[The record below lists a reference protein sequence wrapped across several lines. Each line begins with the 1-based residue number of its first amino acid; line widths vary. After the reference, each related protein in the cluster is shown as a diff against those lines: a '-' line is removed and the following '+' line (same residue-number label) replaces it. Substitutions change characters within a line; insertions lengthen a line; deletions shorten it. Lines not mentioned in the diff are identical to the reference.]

1 MSIPTPHFLLFSDS
15 KSDRRQGD
23 WRFVLQ
29 SVDGAEKLEVEDA
42 EPEIRGERLELLA
55 VVRGLEALE
64 QPSRVTL
71 ITASKY
77 VSRGLSD
84 GLQDWRENDWQW
96 ENHGAMVPIK
106 NRDLWQRL
114 DQALDYHRLEC
125 RAWRVDSAEPSS
137 RSNPARLDRSPVSS
151 WRAEASQAASS
162 RPTTARPAADATNG
176 KPAVRFPLGSK
187 GSSESAKQSIRH
199 DLPHSVA
206 SSHGNRGMQPAA
218 GHSLRT
224 NWHRLL
230 AYRRLMLD
238 WLESIWLRLAQ
249 CGTALLPKPWLQ

>member
-1 MSIPTPHFLLFSDS
+1 MSIPAPHFLLFSDS

-77 VSRGLSD
+77 VSRGLAD

-114 DQALDYHRLEC
+114 DRALAFHRLEC
-125 RAWRVDSAEPSS
+125 RAWRVDSAEPAVRSGSPESEVPRQRKSS
-137 RSNPARLDRSPVSS
+137 ETTLPL
-151 WRAEASQAASS
+151 SS
-162 RPTTARPAADATNG
+162 RPTVRSQVAIKRRAEPAARHDTARPLALPRGKLATRTAAASDSAR
-176 KPAVRFPLGSK
+176 KKRRWFLGC
-187 GSSESAKQSIRH
+187 R
-199 DLPHSVA
+199 
-206 SSHGNRGMQPAA
+206 
-218 GHSLRT
+218 
-224 NWHRLL
+224 RLL
-230 AYRRLMLD
+230 LDRL
-238 WLESIWLRLAQ
+238 EASWLRLTQ

>member
-1 MSIPTPHFLLFSDS
+1 MSIPAPHFLLFSDS

-77 VSRGLSD
+77 VSRGLAD

-114 DQALDYHRLEC
+114 DRALAFHRLEC
-125 RAWRVDSAEPSS
+125 RAWRVDSAEPAMRS
-137 RSNPARLDRSPVSS
+137 RSLESEAPRRQTSREMALPANSEPIVRSH
-151 WRAEASQAASS
+151 
-162 RPTTARPAADATNG
+162 TATKRRTEPAAEHN
-176 KPAVRFPLGSK
+176 
-187 GSSESAKQSIRH
+187 
-199 DLPHSVA
+199 A
-206 SSHGNRGMQPAA
+206 SRRVPTPRGISPTRTAA
-218 GHSLRT
+218 GSDSARKKRR
-224 NWHRLL
+224 RLL
-230 AYRRLMLD
+230 TCRRLLLD
-238 WLESIWLRLAQ
+238 WLEAGWLRLAQ

>member
-1 MSIPTPHFLLFSDS
+1 MSIPAPHFLLFSDS

-77 VSRGLSD
+77 VSRGLAD

-114 DQALDYHRLEC
+114 DRALAFHRLEC
-125 RAWRVDSAEPSS
+125 RAWRVDSAAPAMRS
-137 RSNPARLDRSPVSS
+137 RSLESEAPRRQTSREMALPANSEPIVRSHVATKRRAESTGSHDAPRRIAAPRGNPAMR
-151 WRAEASQAASS
+151 
-162 RPTTARPAADATNG
+162 T
-176 KPAVRFPLGSK
+176 
-187 GSSESAKQSIRH
+187 
-199 DLPHSVA
+199 
-206 SSHGNRGMQPAA
+206 AA
-218 GHSLRT
+218 GSDSARKKRR
-224 NWHRLL
+224 RLL
-230 AYRRLMLD
+230 TCRRLLVD
-238 WLESIWLRLAQ
+238 WLESVWLRLAQ
-249 CGTALLPKPWLQ
+249 CGTALLPKPWIQ